1 MILSVGAVLRGAI
14 LVLVSVVAQVAV
26 VSQFTFWGAN
36 ADLTPLIPLA
46 VGLLGGPVAG
56 SLVGFST
63 GLVMDMSLVQTLG
76 VSSLLLTGVGYLAGR
91 YRELRD
97 ASHTLLPV
105 VAAAVAT
112 LAYATSFSITQFLL
126 GVDSQVSGLV
136 VRDILIGV
144 VVNSIVAIPLFGAV
158 RSILRPSLVD
168 SHRPRRRS
176 PQLGLRIPAS

>member
-1 MILSVGAVLRGAI
+1 VIFSAGTVVRVAA
-14 LVLVSVVAQVAV
+14 LVLISVVIQVAV

-76 VSSLLLTGVGYLAGR
+76 VSSLLLTGVGYTAGR

-105 VAAAVAT
+105 LAAAIAT
-112 LAYATSFSITQFLL
+112 LLYATSFSITQFLL
-126 GVDSQVSGLV
+126 GVDAQVSGLV

-144 VVNSIVAIPLFGAV
+144 VVNSILAIPLFGAV
-158 RSILRPSLVD
+158 RALLRPSLVD

-176 PQLGLRIPAS
+176 PPLGLRIPAS

>member
-1 MILSVGAVLRGAI
+1 LIFSMGAVLRVAA
-14 LVLVSVVAQVAV
+14 LVLISVVVQVAV

-76 VSSLLLTGVGYLAGR
+76 VSSLLLTFVGYTAGR

-105 VAAAVAT
+105 LAAAVAT
-112 LAYATSFSITQFLL
+112 LVYAASFSIMQFLL

-144 VVNSIVAIPLFGAV
+144 VVNAVVAIPLFGAV
-158 RSILRPSLVD
+158 RAFLRPSLVD

-176 PQLGLRIPAS
+176 PPLGLRIPAS

>member
-1 MILSVGAVLRGAI
+1 MIFNAGAVVRVFL
-14 LVLVSVVAQVAV
+14 LVLIGVVVQVAV

-46 VGLLGGPVAG
+46 VGLLAGPVAG
-56 SLVGFST
+56 SLVGFSI

-105 VAAAVAT
+105 VAGAVAT
-112 LAYATSFSITQFLL
+112 LAYATAFSIMQFLL
-126 GVDSQVSGLV
+126 GVDSSVSGLV

-144 VVNSIVAIPLFGAV
+144 VVNAIVAIPLFAAV
-158 RSILRPSLVD
+158 RAFLRPSLID

>member
-1 MILSVGAVLRGAI
+1 VIFSAGAVLRVAL
-14 LVLVSVVAQVAV
+14 LVIVSVVVQLAV

-56 SLVGFST
+56 ALVGFFT

-76 VSSLLLTGVGYLAGR
+76 VSSLLLTGVGYMAGR

-97 ASHTLLPV
+97 ASHTLLPPI
-105 VAAAVAT
+105 AAAIAT
-112 LAYATSFSITQFLL
+112 LAYATAFSLMQFLL
-126 GVDSQVSGLV
+126 GVDAPVSGLV
-136 VRDILIGV
+136 ARDILIGV
-144 VVNSIVAIPLFGAV
+144 AVNAVLAIPLFAV
-158 RSILRPSLVD
+158 VRAALRPSLVD

-176 PQLGLRIPAS
+176 PPLGLRIPAS

>member
-1 MILSVGAVLRGAI
+1 VILSVGSVLRVAT
-14 LVLVSVVAQVAV
+14 LVLISVVAQVAV

-46 VGLLGGPVAG
+46 VGLLAGPVAG
-56 SLVGFST
+56 SIVGFST

-76 VSSLLLTGVGYLAGR
+76 VSSLLLTCVGYMAGR

-97 ASHTLLPV
+97 ASHSLLPV
-105 VAAAVAT
+105 VAGAVAT
-112 LAYATSFSITQFLL
+112 LAYAASFSLMQFLL
-126 GVDSQVSGLV
+126 GVDSPVSGLV

-144 VVNSIVAIPLFGAV
+144 VVNSIVAIPLFAAV
-158 RSILRPSLVD
+158 RAWLRPCLID
-168 SHRPRRRS
+168 SYRPRRRS

>member
-1 MILSVGAVLRGAI
+1 MIFSAGAVVRVAT
-14 LVLVSVVAQVAV
+14 LVLISVVAQVAV

-76 VSSLLLTGVGYLAGR
+76 VSSLLLTCVGYLAGR

-105 VAAAVAT
+105 IAAAGAT
-112 LAYATSFSITQFLL
+112 LAYATSFSIMQFLL
-126 GVDSQVSGLV
+126 GVDAPVSGLV

-144 VVNSIVAIPLFGAV
+144 VVNSVLAIPLFGAV
-158 RSILRPSLVD
+158 RALLRPSLVD

>member
-1 MILSVGAVLRGAI
+1 VIFSVGAVIRVSI
-14 LVLVSVVAQVAV
+14 LVLLSVVVQVAI

-46 VGLLGGPVAG
+46 VGLLAGPVAG

-76 VSSLLLTGVGYLAGR
+76 VSSLLLTGVGYMAGR

-105 VAAAVAT
+105 VAAAIAT
-112 LAYATSFSITQFLL
+112 LAYAASFSMMQFLL
-126 GVDSQVSGLV
+126 GVDSPVSGLV

-144 VVNSIVAIPLFGAV
+144 VMNSLIAIPLFGAV
-158 RSILRPSLVD
+158 RAILRPVLVD

>member
-1 MILSVGAVLRGAI
+1 MIFSAGAVLRVAA
-14 LVLVSVVAQVAV
+14 LVLISVVVQVAV

-76 VSSLLLTGVGYLAGR
+76 VSSLLLTGVGYMAGR

-112 LAYATSFSITQFLL
+112 LLYAASFSITQFLL
-126 GVDSQVSGLV
+126 GVDAQVSALV
-136 VRDILIGV
+136 IRDILIGV
-144 VVNSIVAIPLFGAV
+144 VINSIVAIPLFAAV
-158 RSILRPSLVD
+158 RALLRPSLID

-176 PQLGLRIPAS
+176 PPLGLRIPAS